1 MSLVYG
7 FLAGVGICAALAAL
21 AIAAQRDR
29 RQRRQIADLAGQ
41 LAAAQAR
48 ETAAGQR
55 LEAEMAMRLDLMNQS
70 LEAREREN
78 RRLQAALSDL
88 EPRARHDR
96 LSRVHRDLGEADLFA
111 FVKLRDELLTAAE
124 IMVSITCLE
133 FSYTQAPKRMKSIV
147 MSVYLLSVSAGNL
160 FTSLVNSVIQN
171 EDGTSALPGASYY
184 WFFTGLMGATAVVFV
199 VYSQFYKG
207 RTYVQGEGEPIE
219 GMTASHPGVLRPDQY
234 RND

>member
-29 RQRRQIADLAGQ
+29 RQRRQIADLAGH

-124 IMVSITCLE
+124 IAEHYARRAKHV
-133 FSYTQAPKRMKSIV
+133 A
-147 MSVYLLSVSAGNL
+147 
-160 FTSLVNSVIQN
+160 
-171 EDGTSALPGASYY
+171 
-184 WFFTGLMGATAVVFV
+184 
-199 VYSQFYKG
+199 
-207 RTYVQGEGEPIE
+207 EG
-219 GMTASHPGVLRPDQY
+219 GRPDEWPQWGQGGQGGVA
-234 RND
+234 NSGAGGGAGAEG